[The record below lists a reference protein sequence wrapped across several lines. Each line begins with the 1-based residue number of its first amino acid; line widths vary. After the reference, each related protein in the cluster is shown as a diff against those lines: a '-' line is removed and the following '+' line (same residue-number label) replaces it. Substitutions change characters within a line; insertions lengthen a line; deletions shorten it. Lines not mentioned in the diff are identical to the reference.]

1 MRFVATDG
9 VAWHHI
15 CYINDET
22 AMRFVAQNALV
33 CPFCLLRGAKTTIN
47 IPLLTIHYASNLP
60 CADARAVRPYM
71 PLTCKSFFNR
81 TNPKVQSSKFN
92 VQSQSP
98 YMPDMVILMHK
109 MVGGTGYAAAFIQP
123 FTIFCRPGTSIR
135 TISFS
140 RTKIKLSRSSSLSV
154 RIKELF

>member
-1 MRFVATDG
+1 MV
-9 VAWHHI
+9 
-15 CYINDET
+15 
-22 AMRFVAQNALV
+22 
-33 CPFCLLRGAKTTIN
+33 
-47 IPLLTIHYASNLP
+47 
-60 CADARAVRPYM
+60 
-71 PLTCKSFFNR
+71 
-81 TNPKVQSSKFN
+81 KVQTSKPAYPKGQCSMVN

-98 YMPDMVILMHK
+98 YMPVMALLMHK
-109 MVGGTGYAAAFIQP
+109 MVGGMGYAAVFIQP